1 MAATSAPV
9 PALPATTI
17 VLLRPCHADPGSTF
31 ETCLLE
37 RAPTSSFL
45 AKAHVFPGGRV
56 DPEDHDPAWP
66 AMCDGV
72 ETLAARL
79 VAHLPR
85 AEAVAHA
92 VAGIREVFEETG
104 LLLARTPVSD
114 AEAARA
120 RRDLLDGRA
129 TFRQWCASTGTRLS
143 LEALLPWAHWITPEG
158 ERKRFDTWFLLAVVP
173 PEPDVSVIPGE
184 IVAGAWHTPL
194 AALSAY
200 DKDALVLAPPT
211 VRTFEELAEHPR
223 VAAVCEASPQ
233 RALGPILPRLIDTSQ
248 GPLIV
253 LPGDPDYGPLSGP
266 ALAPP
271 TRFVRRGK
279 RWVPASVG
287 DPSA

>member
-1 MAATSAPV
+1 MTATSAPV

-17 VLLRPCHADPGSTF
+17 VLLRPCGADPGSTF

-56 DPEDHDPAWP
+56 DPEDHDPAWSS
-66 AMCDGV
+66 MCDGV
-72 ETLAARL
+72 EALAARL

-104 LLLARTPVSD
+104 LLLAQTPASD
-114 AEAARA
+114 AEVARA

-129 TFRQWCASTGTRLS
+129 TFREWCTSTDTRLS
-143 LEALLPWAHWITPEG
+143 LGALLPWARWITPER
-158 ERKRFDTWFLLAVVP
+158 EPKRFDTWFLLAVVP
-173 PEPDVSVIPGE
+173 PEAGVSVIPGE
-184 IVAGAWHTPL
+184 LVAGAWHTAHASL
-194 AALSAY
+194 AAY
-200 DKDALVLAPPT
+200 DEDALVMAPPT
-211 VRTFEELAEHPR
+211 VRTFEELSEHASL
-223 VAAVCEASPQ
+223 AAVCEASPQ
-233 RALGPILPRLIDTSQ
+233 RALAPILPRLIDTPE

-266 ALAPP
+266 ALPPP

-279 RWVPASVG
+279 RWVPVSAG
-287 DPSA
+287 GPSG